1 MSSAKPSRLDQL
13 EALAAENTK
22 SIASLRDAMFEGF
35 EALQAQS
42 EQTYR
47 VIEMSQ
53 QIAELRHEQANR
65 RYEQANRRMERLEQI
80 VQSLAKSVQSHCDDQ
95 SKHP

>member
-1 MSSAKPSRLDQL
+1 MESGMSSAQPSRLDQV
-13 EALAAENTK
+13 EALAAENTR

-47 VIEMSQ
+47 IIEMSQ
-53 QIAELRHEQANR
+53 QVAELRYEQDNR
-65 RYEQANRRMERLEQI
+65 RIEKLEQI

-95 SKHP
+95 SRHQ